1 MAMFLKLQ
9 FLEGKNEENY
19 LIVPPTNNLCIKL
32 KTFVCQ
38 NGEFDKMRAGG
49 GSAVAY
55 AWYVWQKGHKG
66 NTIVKW
72 IN

>member
-1 MAMFLKLQ
+1 
-9 FLEGKNEENY
+9 
-19 LIVPPTNNLCIKL
+19 
-32 KTFVCQ
+32 
-38 NGEFDKMRAGG
+38 MRAGG

-55 AWYVWQKGHKG
+55 AWYVWQKGYKG

>member
-1 MAMFLKLQ
+1 M
-9 FLEGKNEENY
+9 
-19 LIVPPTNNLCIKL
+19 I
-32 KTFVCQ
+32 
-38 NGEFDKMRAGG
+38 AGG

-55 AWYVWQKGHKG
+55 AWYIWQKGYKG

>member
-1 MAMFLKLQ
+1 MFLILQ
-9 FLEGKNEENY
+9 FLDGKYRRKLFDTN
-19 LIVPPTNNLCIKL
+19 PTHTIYVSSSRLLCAK
-32 KTFVCQ
+32 

-55 AWYVWQKGHKG
+55 AWYVWQKGYKG